1 LMIAPI
7 RTTMRSL
14 HLLCL
19 VSAGPTLGA
28 AFSFPAGV
36 NKIAQSS
43 PAAASCILSP
53 SQHNF
58 HAISSI
64 PYQKQRRCKET
75 HLQAAT
81 LSAAD
86 NKLFPS
92 RNERGFF
99 ELKTLIRVLFPA
111 IISGAIAYATL
122 PALNNQIATFVL
134 KVTDPGKISMLGD
147 AVQSFISLV
156 GLLYSILVG
165 QVFGFLYSQQEALY
179 LALFDEVTEAKSLLE
194 QVALVSQG
202 RTMYST
208 CLNSI
213 ARYVKQDLLE
223 GMESFDGSI
232 TPSLLLSARP
242 SDDPL
247 EAILY
252 LTSVGIPGHVYDT
265 VRSLRQARSRR
276 LGALQRKVP
285 VIHLIMLWLLGII
298 MVGSFPVF
306 LGVSEAA
313 ASMGGLI
320 TRSNMTVQSGLFGV
334 ATFSVVMCKSVLIEL
349 WRTKGGAYNVDK
361 TLKVMVSGLKK
372 ELDERMDEAK
382 KIMKRSKQE

>member
-1 LMIAPI
+1 
-7 RTTMRSL
+7 MRSL

-19 VSAGPTLGA
+19 VSIGPTMGA
-28 AFSFPAGV
+28 AFSFPASV
-36 NKIAQSS
+36 HKIAQSPALAS
-43 PAAASCILSP
+43 PCCSRLSP
-53 SQHNF
+53 SHHNR
-58 HAISSI
+58 HELREVI
-64 PYQKQRRCKET
+64 PSPAYQKQRFKDTR
-75 HLQAAT
+75 LQAAA
-81 LSAAD
+81 LSAVD

-92 RNERGFF
+92 RKERGFF
-99 ELKTLIRVLFPA
+99 EVKTLIRVLFPA

-122 PALNNQIATFVL
+122 PTLNNQIASYVL

-179 LALFDEVTEAKSLLE
+179 LALFDEVTESKSLLE

-202 RTMYST
+202 RSMYLT

-213 ARYVKQDLLE
+213 ARYVKNDLLE

-252 LTSVGIPGHVYDT
+252 LTSVGVPGHVYDT

-313 ASMGGLI
+313 AGLVS
-320 TRSNMTVQSGLFGV
+320 RSNMTVQSGLFGV
-334 ATFSVVMCKSVLIEL
+334 ATFSMVLCKSVLIEL

-382 KIMKRSKQE
+382 KIMKHSKQD

>member
-1 LMIAPI
+1 
-7 RTTMRSL
+7 MRSL

-28 AFSFPAGV
+28 AFSFPANV

-43 PAAASCILSP
+43 PAAASCRLSP
-53 SQHNF
+53 SQHHNRHDF

-64 PYQKQRRCKET
+64 PYQNQRCKET

-134 KVTDPGKISMLGD
+134 KVSDPGKISMLGD

>member
-1 LMIAPI
+1 
-7 RTTMRSL
+7 MRRL

-19 VSAGPTLGA
+19 VTVGPTLGA
-28 AFSFPAGV
+28 AFSFPANNV
-36 NKIAQSS
+36 HKLVQV
-43 PAAASCILSP
+43 PAATSSCCRLSP
-53 SQHNF
+53 SHHNRRET
-58 HAISSI
+58 
-64 PYQKQRRCKET
+64 QRCTAT
-75 HLQAAT
+75 HLQATAT
-81 LSAAD
+81 LSSID
-86 NKLFPS
+86 SNKLFPS
-92 RNERGFF
+92 KKERGFF

-122 PALNNQIATFVL
+122 PTLNNQIASFVQR
-134 KVTDPGKISMLGD
+134 VSDPGKISILGD

-213 ARYVKQDLLE
+213 ARYVKNDLLE

-252 LTSVGIPGHVYDT
+252 LTSVGVPGHVYDT

-285 VIHLIMLWLLGII
+285 VIHLIMLWLLGIV

-313 ASMGGLI
+313 AAMGGLI
-320 TRSNMTVQSGLFGV
+320 SRSNMTVQSGLFGV
-334 ATFSVVMCKSVLIEL
+334 ATFSVVMCKSVLMEL

-382 KIMKRSKQE
+382 KIMKRSKQD

>member
-1 LMIAPI
+1 
-7 RTTMRSL
+7 MRSL

-19 VSAGPTLGA
+19 VSIGPTMGA
-28 AFSFPAGV
+28 AFSFPASV
-36 NKIAQSS
+36 HKIAQSPALASPCCSRLSPNRHELREVIPS
-43 PAAASCILSP
+43 PA
-53 SQHNF
+53 
-58 HAISSI
+58 
-64 PYQKQRRCKET
+64 YQKQRFKET
-75 HLQAAT
+75 RLQAAA
-81 LSAAD
+81 LSAVD

-92 RNERGFF
+92 RKERGFF

-122 PALNNQIATFVL
+122 PTLNNQIASYVL

-179 LALFDEVTEAKSLLE
+179 LALFDEVTESKSLLE

-202 RTMYST
+202 RSMYLT

-213 ARYVKQDLLE
+213 ARYVKNDLLE

-252 LTSVGIPGHVYDT
+252 LTSVGVPGHVYDT

-313 ASMGGLI
+313 AGLVS
-320 TRSNMTVQSGLFGV
+320 RSNMTVQSGLFGV
-334 ATFSVVMCKSVLIEL
+334 ATFSMVLCKSVLIEL

-382 KIMKRSKQE
+382 KIMKRSKQD

>member
-1 LMIAPI
+1 
-7 RTTMRSL
+7 MRSL

-19 VSAGPTLGA
+19 VSIGPTMGA
-28 AFSFPAGV
+28 AFSFPASV
-36 NKIAQSS
+36 HKIAQSPALASQCCSRLSPNRHELREVIPS
-43 PAAASCILSP
+43 PA
-53 SQHNF
+53 
-58 HAISSI
+58 
-64 PYQKQRRCKET
+64 YQKQRFKET
-75 HLQAAT
+75 RLQAAA
-81 LSAAD
+81 LSAVD

-92 RNERGFF
+92 RKERGFF

-122 PALNNQIATFVL
+122 PTLNNQIASYVL

-179 LALFDEVTEAKSLLE
+179 LALFDEVTESKSLLE

-202 RTMYST
+202 RSMYLT

-213 ARYVKQDLLE
+213 ARYVKNDLLE

-252 LTSVGIPGHVYDT
+252 LTSVGVPGHVYDT

-313 ASMGGLI
+313 AGLVS
-320 TRSNMTVQSGLFGV
+320 RSNMTVQSGLFGV
-334 ATFSVVMCKSVLIEL
+334 ATFSMVLCKSVLIEL

-382 KIMKRSKQE
+382 KIMKRSKQD